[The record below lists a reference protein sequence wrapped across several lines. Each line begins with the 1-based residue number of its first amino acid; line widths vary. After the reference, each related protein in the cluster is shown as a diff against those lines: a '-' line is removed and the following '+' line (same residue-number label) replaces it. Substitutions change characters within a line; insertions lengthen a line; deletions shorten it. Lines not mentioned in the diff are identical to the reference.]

1 MNRGIFDFY
10 SHDKVYN
17 SSKKEWLVGL
27 EQCQMYWYELLVNGH
42 EKIDT
47 RKLIVSQVKKLKEDV
62 ENCLEKRFVYF
73 ICSRKKVR
81 FCTNTPPVLTPFHGF
96 MKLRVLVGREKEPK
110 EFIVQALYDENWDVV
125 IPEVDE
131 TGRFIVFTHPSGHS
145 NCFSIH
151 DYFMNFNVNLGYSTK
166 VEYVGI
172 TKNPNDRPLNGV
184 HGGLT
189 DVLYNVSND
198 DNDILVFFNIF
209 KVITNATDNRYNI
222 TYNIANA
229 MTDEIKVDQEGEVI
243 EKAFRFYFDS
253 STQKRHRDTER
264 REIVNDLKEMSQK
277 NNIQLIHMLYEVED
291 DSEYYQFSSSK
302 ILPKRS
308 HCFTVELSDDDIKL
322 SNINCSFEEFIFKQ
336 AGC

>member
-1 MNRGIFDFY
+1 MNRGICDFY
-10 SHDKVYN
+10 SHDRVYN
-17 SSKKEWLVGL
+17 NSKKEWLVGL
-27 EQCQMYWYELLVNGH
+27 VQSQMYWYELLVNGH

-47 RKLIVSQVKKLKEDV
+47 RKLIVNQVKNLKEDV
-62 ENCLEKRFVYF
+62 ESCLEKRFVYF

-81 FCTNTPPVLTPFHGF
+81 FCIDTPPVLTPFHGF

-110 EFIVQALYDENWDVV
+110 EFVVEALYDEFWDAV
-125 IPEVDE
+125 IPEIDE
-131 TGRFIVFTHPSGHS
+131 TGRFIIFTHPSGHS

-151 DYFMNFNVNLGYSTK
+151 DYLMNFHVNLGYSTK
-166 VEYVGI
+166 VEYVGV

-209 KVITNATDNRYNI
+209 KVITNAAGNKYNI

-229 MTDEIKVDQEGEVI
+229 MTDEVKVDQEGDVI

-253 STQKRHRDTER
+253 DTQKRHRDTER
-264 REIVNDLKEMSQK
+264 REIVNDLKDMSQK
-277 NNIQLIHMLYEVED
+277 NNIQSVHMLYEVED
-291 DSEYYQFSSSK
+291 ESEYYQFSSSK
-302 ILPKRS
+302 VLPKHS
-308 HCFTVELSDDDIKL
+308 HCFTIALSDDDINL
-322 SNINCSFEEFIFKQ
+322 SNIDYSFEEFLMKQ
-336 AGC
+336 AER